1 MSATYFSLCPC
12 VLHTHPVLPSS
23 VLWFLHLPLSVLTSS
38 LLFSFLSRLEGFESL
53 ASGCREPSHSFVCD
67 RKGFGREG
75 WSEGGW
81 THCQP
86 SMLTTQILISNRG
99 MVNIFIKC
107 ACEGYL
113 AQGCFQYLHRPFYAS
128 VQFTRMCVFFY
139 YFFYFPYETIRAF
152 HFFLFISDEV
162 GRFPDS
168 WKWDLQCFFFFF
180 FSSSFCLRAFSTAPG
195 QKKKK
200 TKNKNTL
207 NPPPESGGNS
217 GAIRSRCRTQN
228 VTSSPGEFVHGGSL
242 RVKDR
247 AKKLWSGPT
256 FKRR

>member
-1 MSATYFSLCPC
+1 MCLWGIFGSGMLSIFAQAFLC
-12 VLHTHPVLPSS
+12 
-23 VLWFLHLPLSVLTSS
+23 
-38 LLFSFLSRLEGFESL
+38 
-53 ASGCREPSHSFVCD
+53 
-67 RKGFGREG
+67 
-75 WSEGGW
+75 
-81 THCQP
+81 
-86 SMLTTQILISNRG
+86 
-99 MVNIFIKC
+99 KC
-107 ACEGYL
+107 AVH
-113 AQGCFQYLHRPFYAS
+113 QNVCFFLL
-128 VQFTRMCVFFY
+128 
-139 YFFYFPYETIRAF
+139 
-152 HFFLFISDEV
+152 FFLFSIWNYPSFSFFFV
-162 GRFPDS
+162 HFWWSWTVSRLLKVRFAM
-168 WKWDLQCFFFFF
+168 LLFFF

>member
-1 MSATYFSLCPC
+1 MCLWGIFGSGMLSIFAQAFLC
-12 VLHTHPVLPSS
+12 
-23 VLWFLHLPLSVLTSS
+23 
-38 LLFSFLSRLEGFESL
+38 
-53 ASGCREPSHSFVCD
+53 
-67 RKGFGREG
+67 
-75 WSEGGW
+75 
-81 THCQP
+81 
-86 SMLTTQILISNRG
+86 
-99 MVNIFIKC
+99 KC
-107 ACEGYL
+107 AVHQNVGFL
-113 AQGCFQYLHRPFYAS
+113 F
-128 VQFTRMCVFFY
+128 MFF
-139 YFFYFPYETIRAF
+139 FGFPYETIRAF